1 MILVDTSVIVHAAGA
16 AHPNKTPSA
25 AVLARVA
32 GGEIEATVD
41 AVVLQELLQHY
52 RDIGQWA
59 VGRRVIDL
67 TRQIFPN
74 VQPLSAAVTDRAA
87 RMLDADP
94 RLIPRAAIHAAIVM
108 TAGMEGV
115 CSYDVGF
122 DRIMGLARQ
131 EPAGI
136 A

>member
-1 MILVDTSVIVHAAGA
+1 MILVDTNVIIHAAGA

-25 AVLARVA
+25 ELLARIA
-32 GGEIEATVD
+32 SGEIEATID

-52 RDIGQWA
+52 RDTGQWA
-59 VGRRVIDL
+59 VGRRVVEL
-67 TRQIFPN
+67 TRKLFPN
-74 VQPLSAAVTDRAA
+74 VLPLSAAVTDRAA

-94 RLIPRAAIHAAIVM
+94 RLIPRAAIHAAVVI

-115 CSYDVGF
+115 CSHDAGF
-122 DRIMGLARQ
+122 DRIMGLVRH
-131 EPAGI
+131 EPGAL